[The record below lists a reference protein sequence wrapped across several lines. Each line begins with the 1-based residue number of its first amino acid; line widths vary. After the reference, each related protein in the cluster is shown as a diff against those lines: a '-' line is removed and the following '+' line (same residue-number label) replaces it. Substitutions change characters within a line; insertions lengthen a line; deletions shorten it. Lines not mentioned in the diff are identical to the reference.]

1 MHSSH
6 GFRVKLEIGA
16 IEEQE
21 VHGTL
26 LDEDHWVLAG
36 ACLLEQVIDL

>member
-6 GFRVKLEIGA
+6 GLRVKLEIWA
-16 IEEQE
+16 IEEEE
-21 VHGTL
+21 VHRAL